1 MNYELSF
8 GKKFYELLAK
18 SSIQFEIPYG
28 VHQIPIRRVKDQKLA
43 SHFLK
48 CDNFAGFPFGPHLG
62 LDSMMHTMGPAA
74 VSTATATN
82 GTANA
87 NPDPSINVSLE
98 NEDLWKRFH
107 EIGTEM
113 IITKMGR

>member
-1 MNYELSF
+1 MTLSSF
-8 GKKFYELLAK
+8 NNHFLEITREIIDSIRNSLWC
-18 SSIQFEIPYG
+18 SSNSDLTRQGLKI
-28 VHQIPIRRVKDQKLA
+28 
-43 SHFLK
+43 HFLK
-48 CDNFAGFPFGPHLG
+48 CDNFLSGFPFGPHLG
-62 LDSMMHTMGPAA
+62 LDSMMHSMGPTA
-74 VSTATATN
+74 VSSAATN